1 MDSKPATPPA
11 TPPHE
16 QFASTRTT
24 GDPPLQRT
32 ILVAAHDILLAN
44 LLLQPHLVQAGFA
57 VLIAYDERQLF
68 DLMRQQQPDLL
79 LLDQLL
85 ARDGLELCR
94 RVRRESQVPM
104 MIIAA
109 QAATNQ
115 VVAALDL
122 GADDYLTRPYVLS
135 ELMARVRAILRR
147 TSRQQMGL
155 ES

>member
-1 MDSKPATPPA
+1 M
-11 TPPHE
+11 
-16 QFASTRTT
+16 QC
-24 GDPPLQRT
+24 T
-32 ILVAAHDILLAN
+32 ILVAAHDVMLAN
-44 LLLQPHLVQAGFA
+44 LLQPHLEQAGFA

-68 DLMRQQQPDLL
+68 DLTRQQRPDLL

-94 RVRRESQVPM
+94 RVRTESQVPM

-115 VVAALDL
+115 AVVALDL
-122 GADDYLTRPYVLS
+122 GADDYLTRPFVLA

-147 TSRQQMGL
+147 TSRQRIDHKCL
-155 ES
+155 